1 MRFVDL
7 SRNDPYVRANNRELL
22 IQLWYPASTVQGYHL
37 VDYSSPK
44 VWRYIS
50 QLTGVDLPPISTNS
64 VQNAPIVAGPHPL
77 VLLTHGYTGTL
88 TDYTFLAEDLA
99 SRGYVVASVAHTY
112 ESTAVE
118 FPDGRLVLSVLG
130 SHFRVDALRTD
141 EQTISFAAHV
151 REQDISSVL
160 DELQRRNA
168 TSGDFLA
175 SHLDFRRVA
184 VMGHSLGGIAAL
196 AIVSRDPRISAAIVM
211 DAPASANSATGTG
224 KPVLILAAGRDQ
236 WGARDCQLWRNLRGP
251 RLLVGLDVALLGAYL
266 LVAMTPIMTPIGE
279 HWMRVDSLPAD
290 TLDAVIALS
299 AGVKSDSALNAVA
312 ADRLIGAL
320 ELMRQ
325 GHGRRLVTTR
335 QRDVKGR
342 RTIDSDTDQRRLIS
356 LASLE
361 GTWTVVDSVHT
372 TREEAVRS
380 AAVLLPA
387 GARSIIVITSPMHTR
402 RACAVFEGV
411 GFRVVCRPAR
421 ERDFVTNHPA
431 GNRDRLA
438 ALRAYGYEVMGMV
451 KYRAKGWLTP
461 HPPVTTGPGGSS

>member
-1 MRFVDL
+1 MMKFHFCLRVYGLGLAIALVQFMVVAAPAEPYAIAVPSPTGSYKVGTSSMRFVDL

-211 DAPASANSATGTG
+211 DAPGSANSATGTG

-251 RLLVGLDVALLGAYL
+251 RLLVELRGAEHLTASDAVWLAKNFPQLEAPTGAMGTEKTVSAMRNYIAAFLDYVLLAKPKSPLLLGPSPDYPDVALTTEKQPLCGE
-266 LVAMTPIMTPIGE
+266 LV
-279 HWMRVDSLPAD
+279 RS
-290 TLDAVIALS
+290 
-299 AGVKSDSALNAVA
+299 
-312 ADRLIGAL
+312 R
-320 ELMRQ
+320 
-325 GHGRRLVTTR
+325 
-335 QRDVKGR
+335 
-342 RTIDSDTDQRRLIS
+342 
-356 LASLE
+356 LAS
-361 GTWTVVDSVHT
+361 
-372 TREEAVRS
+372 
-380 AAVLLPA
+380 
-387 GARSIIVITSPMHTR
+387 
-402 RACAVFEGV
+402 
-411 GFRVVCRPAR
+411 
-421 ERDFVTNHPA
+421 
-431 GNRDRLA
+431 NR
-438 ALRAYGYEVMGMV
+438 
-451 KYRAKGWLTP
+451 
-461 HPPVTTGPGGSS
+461 